1 MLYICLLPLLHECSS
16 AAIDGAIGFFGLT
29 SCWSGGI
36 GEERHL
42 FFRMI
47 RDRKDPV
54 FVLYAIRYLLS
65 ATGKDETFRSEHFGT
80 KMSWKEHDSLLGVF
94 GSFVKKRKSA
104 CALCYNSYRTV
115 PYWMEYILRMH
126 TRCLHIVAC
135 CSHSSRSQ
143 CIMMYITEQCVKREW
158 PQYLVLVIQ

>member
-1 MLYICLLPLLHECSS
+1 MEPLDSLAWHHAGRAES
-16 AAIDGAIGFFGLT
+16 AKKGIYF
-29 SCWSGGI
+29 SEWSEI
-36 GEERHL
+36 E
-42 FFRMI
+42 
-47 RDRKDPV
+47 KTPV

-65 ATGKDETFRSEHFGT
+65 ATGKDETFRSERFGT
-80 KMSWKEHDSLLGVF
+80 KMSWKEHESLLGVF

-135 CSHSSRSQ
+135 CSHSNRSQ
-143 CIMMYITEQCVKREW
+143 CIMHITVWLEMNRAEPSLENYHDAPSSILKMPKSVGDHS
-158 PQYLVLVIQ
+158 I